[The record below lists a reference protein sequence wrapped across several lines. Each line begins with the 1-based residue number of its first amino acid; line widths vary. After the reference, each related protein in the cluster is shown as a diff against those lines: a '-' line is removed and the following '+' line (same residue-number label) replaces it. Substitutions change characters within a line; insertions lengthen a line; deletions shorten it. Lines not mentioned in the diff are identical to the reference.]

1 MLELEYKPYY
11 YYSKFDLKKEPLDKI
26 LAFSYE
32 SALEYFAERKQLREE
47 VFLNLYEIVNSY
59 EENESK

>member
-1 MLELEYKPYY
+1 MPEYKPYF
-11 YYSKFDLKKEPLDKI
+11 YYSKFDPNREPLDKI

-32 SALEYFAERKQLREE
+32 SALEHFADRKQLRQE

-59 EENESK
+59 E